1 MENSLEHVAGKSVAA
16 EVMEGSEQI
25 TEKTDKRKIVV
36 RNGIPRIVQHGRN
49 LDLQGITSFLNLH
62 NQMVRGSKN

>member
-36 RNGIPRIVQHGRN
+36 CNGIPCIVQHGRN